1 MKQNEINQ
9 AQEIVNVLPVVLGL
23 PAKLINDRCKM
34 AEQQSESNT
43 ILKQILELMKK
54 EKEERKDGFIYK
66 SFPVQREDH
75 VDVFVRVSIGGIGDI
90 DAVRQE
96 FQCKLYMKLRWE
108 ESRLKG
114 KELSNV
120 DVIDW
125 YPRYYFINAVDIQ
138 EHEVARK
145 IEPGDPPQVMLRCS
159 IIGTFKEVLE
169 INKFPFDYHDLS
181 LTLTSKCRTK
191 EMTFVKDPKE
201 RDSIRTEYFYPR
213 QEWDLKPHVISTPNE
228 SETGKGSSSNVYPE
242 YEIRM
247 NVMRKCKFYVS
258 NVFLVMGLIT
268 ALTFASFTVGADL
281 PGDRVQISLTLLL
294 TSVAFKYYVQQ
305 FVPTVSYFTLL
316 DEYILSCMAFQFFM
330 TLHNMIGG
338 VITDSRTLSTFEWTW
353 FVIAVLTFTL
363 INAYF
368 VYLSVKYIKE
378 AKEQE
383 EKDKDQYYELNPEKL
398 KNKMPEDDRKESIE
412 GSQVPVNKNATAK
425 IENDEAEIIDRN
437 SGKLKKNVH
446 VKVAKDKGEE
456 RKTLV

>member
-23 PAKLINDRCKM
+23 QAKLINDRCKM

-66 SFPVQREDH
+66 SFPVQREDR
-75 VDVFVRVSIGGIGDI
+75 VDVFVRVSIGGIGHI

-114 KELSNV
+114 KDLSNV

-145 IEPGDPPQVMLRCS
+145 IEPGDPGDPPQVMLRCS

-169 INKFPFDYHDLS
+169 IDKFPFDYQDLS
-181 LTLTSKCRTK
+181 LTLTSKCRTE

-201 RDSIRTEYFYPR
+201 RDSIRTEYFYPK
-213 QEWDLKPHVISTPNE
+213 QEWDLKPHVISTPQTLR
-228 SETGKGSSSNVYPE
+228 TGKGASSNRYPE
-242 YEIRM
+242 YQIRM

-268 ALTFASFTVGADL
+268 ALTFASFTIGADL

-353 FVIAVLTFTL
+353 FVIAVLTFTV
-363 INAYF
+363 INVYF
-368 VYLSVKYIKE
+368 VYLSVKYINK
-378 AKEQE
+378 AKELQAKD
-383 EKDKDQYYELNPEKL
+383 EKEYYKLNPQKSEE
-398 KNKMPEDDRKESIE
+398 NNREESIE
-412 GSQVPVNKNATAK
+412 GSQVLVNMDATVRF
-425 IENDEAEIIDRN
+425 ENDEELIIEN
-437 SGKLKKNVH
+437 
-446 VKVAKDKGEE
+446 
-456 RKTLV
+456 